1 MVCTK
6 GTVDILPV
14 LVFFVSNNILSTLCQ
29 YVLSS
34 DTVDIQSV
42 IVFVSINI
50 VSTLGQYGVY
60 LRYT

>member
-14 LVFFVSNNILSTLCQ
+14 LVFVSNNILSKLCQ

-42 IVFVSINI
+42 IVVVSINI

>member
-14 LVFFVSNNILSTLCQ
+14 LVFVSNNILSTLCQ
-29 YVLSS
+29 YVMSS

-50 VSTLGQYGVY
+50 VSTLGQYGAYPSPQV
-60 LRYT
+60 